1 MDATVSV
8 VIATYNRASL
18 LDECLEHLGRQ
29 SFGAGDGIIV
39 VDNGSTDNTADV
51 IASHQKR
58 IAVPFVALREPR
70 PGKSNAIAA
79 ALAVATGSIL
89 AFTDDDV
96 NVDARWL
103 DAIRAA
109 MCDDESG
116 QVALVGGPV
125 EPRWERQAPAWL
137 KLGRGYGRMAAP
149 LALLDYGEEPV
160 DLGPRT
166 LLGANMAVRRDVL
179 QTLGGLRPHL
189 GKLRGT
195 LLSGEDHELCQ
206 RVQRAG
212 FRARYCP
219 QAIVRHFV
227 PDDRLRVGYFLK
239 WFFWSGITNAQLDT
253 DDHPHPERRAVPPY
267 FIRMFAAGTLGA
279 IAAALTWKRH
289 RAIERATQ
297 AAFAAGYAA
306 RKLGGI

>member
-1 MDATVSV
+1 
-8 VIATYNRASL
+8 
-18 LDECLEHLGRQ
+18 
-29 SFGAGDGIIV
+29 
-39 VDNGSTDNTADV
+39 
-51 IASHQKR
+51 
-58 IAVPFVALREPR
+58 
-70 PGKSNAIAA
+70 
-79 ALAVATGSIL
+79 
-89 AFTDDDV
+89 
-96 NVDARWL
+96 VDARWL

-149 LALLDYGEEPV
+149 LALLDYGQEPA

-253 DDHPHPERRAVPPY
+253 DDHPQPGRRAVPRY
-267 FIRMFAAGTLGA
+267 FIRMFAAGALGA
-279 IAAALTWKRH
+279 VAAALTWKWH
-289 RAIERATQ
+289 QAVDRATQ